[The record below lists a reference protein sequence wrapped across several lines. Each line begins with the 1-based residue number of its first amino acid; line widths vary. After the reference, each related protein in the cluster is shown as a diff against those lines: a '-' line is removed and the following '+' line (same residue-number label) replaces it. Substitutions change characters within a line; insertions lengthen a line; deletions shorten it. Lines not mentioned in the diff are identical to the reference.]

1 MVTKLKGKN
10 VFLMWVIVII
20 ILIIIAS
27 FFLIKNK
34 NSNKNKD
41 LANKNILKIW
51 IMPNSSR
58 PVQDLESVLAG
69 FKKQNP
75 KVQIEITTIDWG
87 SAWLKLNAAA
97 ISKDGPDIVQLGT
110 TWVGVFSGMD
120 ALTNLNDKVSEIG
133 GSSAFLPAAWETCGI
148 KNSGQVTAI
157 PWFVDARVLY
167 YRTDV
172 FKKLGLTVKDLD
184 TWASFENTLK
194 KIRDA
199 NLTINNI
206 KVAPLGVPGKND
218 WNVVHNVAPWIW
230 AAGGDF
236 LSADSTKSAINSP
249 EAVAGLNF
257 YVGLTQK
264 GYIPKSCLEL
274 NTAQISAKFN
284 EGEFAMYFDT
294 PAEVKILSL
303 PAEQGGASGT
313 MAAKNYGVAVY
324 PKGPKGRFTFF
335 GGSDLAIFKFSKNK
349 ELAWQ
354 LVKYLVSKEA
364 QIRYANDTGFIPA
377 RQDCFNDSYFTS
389 DPKRL
394 VFTEAVKYG
403 RVYPCIP
410 AWGPIEPI
418 LTRHIGIIWDNA
430 AGVFGQFSPQ
440 VIVDELNRTGKEMN
454 IYLKEANKN

>member
-1 MVTKLKGKN
+1 MATKSTKKN
-10 VFLMWVIVII
+10 NLMLWVILLVFI
-20 ILIIIAS
+20 ILIAGFFIMKNTKGNKTNTAS
-27 FFLIKNK
+27 GKNT
-34 NSNKNKD
+34 
-41 LANKNILKIW
+41 LKIW
-51 IMPNSSR
+51 IMPNSPR
-58 PVQDLESVLAG
+58 PLQDLEEVMAG

-75 KVQIEITTIDWG
+75 GVNIEITTIDWG

-110 TWVGVFSGMD
+110 TWVGVFSGMG
-120 ALTNLNDKVSEIG
+120 ALADLKDKVNEIG
-133 GSSAFLPAAWETCGI
+133 GSETFLPAAWETAGI

-172 FKKLGLTVKDLD
+172 FNRLGLTVKDLD

-206 KVAPLGVPGKND
+206 KVYPLGVPGKND

-236 LSADSTKSAINSP
+236 LSPDLKKSGIDSP
-249 EAVAGLNF
+249 EAIAGLSF

-264 GYIPKSCLEL
+264 GYIPNSCLEL
-274 NTAQISAKFN
+274 NTAQVSAKFN

-294 PAEVKILSL
+294 PAEIKILSL
-303 PAEQGGASGT
+303 PAEQGGASGSI
-313 MAAKNYGVAVY
+313 AARNYGVALY
-324 PKGPKGRFTFF
+324 PKGPKGRYTFF
-335 GGSDLAIFKFSKNK
+335 GGSDLAVFKFSKNR

-354 LVKYLVSKEA
+354 LIKYLVSKEA
-364 QIRYANDTGFIPA
+364 QIKYANTTGFVPA
-377 RQDCFNDSYFTS
+377 RKDCFNDSYFIN
-389 DPKRL
+389 DPKRYI
-394 VFTEAVKYG
+394 FTEAVKYG

-430 AGVFGQFSPQ
+430 AGVFGQYSPK
-440 VIVDELNRTGKEMN
+440 VISDELGKTAKEMN
-454 IYLKEANKN
+454 IYLKEANK